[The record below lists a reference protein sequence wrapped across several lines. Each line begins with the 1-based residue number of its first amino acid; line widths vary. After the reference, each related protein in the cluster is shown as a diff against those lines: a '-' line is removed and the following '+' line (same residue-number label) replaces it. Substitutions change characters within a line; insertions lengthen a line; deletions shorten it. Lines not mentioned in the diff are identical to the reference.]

1 MKKILLITI
10 IVTLSLTLWGKV
22 DSNAGEYGFQ
32 MLKISS
38 SPIEGALGGT
48 GIFNPNNA
56 FSYLGNASSTSVNNS
71 QLLECGKNMWLFGT
85 NFTNISYINS
95 IGKNGFGVGVRYLDY
110 GKIDSYDET
119 NVQVGVIQP
128 LDLDIIVN
136 YSRRLSANHF
146 VGVNSHILYEELDSS
161 SDLGTAFDLGYT
173 YLPPISG
180 MTVNLALKYFGKT
193 GKMDQ
198 EEIKL
203 PVTEQAGISQKFD
216 FKDFSIISE
225 LNLLKHKD
233 DDNLKANIGF
243 DFGFRQML
251 HLRCGYKVNYDL
263 ETFSLGMG
271 IKVKKIMINYAY
283 LPIQENLDDVN
294 MISLTYKFK

>member
-1 MKKILLITI
+1 MKKIILIAIT
-10 IVTLSLTLWGKV
+10 VALSISLWGKV

-48 GIFNPNNA
+48 GISNYNNA
-56 FSYLGNASSTSVNNS
+56 FAYLGNASATSLNNS

-85 NFTNISYINS
+85 NFTNISYVNS
-95 IGKNGFGVGVRYLDY
+95 IGKNGLGLGVRYLDY
-110 GKIDSYDET
+110 GKIDSYDEQ

-136 YSRRLSANHF
+136 YSRRISTNHF
-146 VGVNSHILYEELDSS
+146 LGINSHLLYEELDSS
-161 SDLGTAFDLGYT
+161 SDIGSAFDFGYT

-180 MTVNLALKYFGKT
+180 MTLNLAVKYFGKT
-193 GKMDQ
+193 GKMDK
-198 EEIKL
+198 ESIKL
-203 PVTEQAGISQKFD
+203 PLTEQAGISQKFD
-216 FKDFSIISE
+216 FESYSLLSE
-225 LNLLKHKD
+225 LNLLKYKD
-233 DDNLKANIGF
+233 DDNLKANLGLDLGI
-243 DFGFRQML
+243 RNIL
-251 HLRCGYKVNYDL
+251 HLRFGYKFNYDL

-271 IKVKKIMINYAY
+271 IKVRKIMINYAY